1 MMPDSRLTSFIV
13 EMVGSAAIC
22 GLTYAAERLIGA
34 RRQRSQNPHILRT
47 EPKRSPL
54 SVSIVP

>member
-1 MMPDSRLTSFIV
+1 MLDSRLNSFIV

-34 RRQRSQNPHILRT
+34 RRGAYRIRT
-47 EPKRSPL
+47 SSK
-54 SVSIVP
+54 